1 MNFDVIVRGNSFL
14 FMIIPYSGT
23 LDILSCSDLKN
34 SAVEY
39 VFTEL
44 FHDKFAVSVFKVGH
58 ALSIDHAD
66 FEAMNNNLKI
76 SSVRYADFVW
86 FLCHGE
92 APFIVLITLQQKSAN
107 LYIWDLPKQDIRPMI
122 PVCQLEKAILQP

>member
-58 ALSIDHAD
+58 ALAINHTN
-66 FEAMNNNLKI
+66 FIEAMNDNFEI
-76 SSVRYADFVW
+76 SSILNVNFVW
-86 FLCHGE
+86 FLCYDLVHLN
-92 APFIVLITLQQKSAN
+92 FNLQIHVTY
-107 LYIWDLPKQDIRPMI
+107 L
-122 PVCQLEKAILQP
+122 